1 MAVVACACVYAFL
14 PLYIC
19 LIAKLP
25 IFPYRDEYY
34 SLRLLPCGC
43 VIQERFIEKEAKRF
57 IRLADFRKETFF
69 NYRELVS
76 DMCQEANYDFGVA
89 KKKKKLKLKET

>member
-1 MAVVACACVYAFL
+1 MCTSVCVCVCVFSFVCVL
-14 PLYIC
+14 NWETT
-19 LIAKLP
+19 
-25 IFPYRDEYY
+25 YRDEYY
-34 SLRLLPCGC
+34 SLILLPCGC